1 MKINLH
7 DIRKEAL
14 MKMVQMLRKQPFQ
27 LSDFVLG
34 FVVECTTGAQEHHHA
49 NEN

>member
-14 MKMVQMLRKQPFQ
+14 MKMVSASVHVAAQ
-27 LSDFVLG
+27 LQLPSL
-34 FVVECTTGAQEHHHA
+34 TRS
-49 NEN
+49 